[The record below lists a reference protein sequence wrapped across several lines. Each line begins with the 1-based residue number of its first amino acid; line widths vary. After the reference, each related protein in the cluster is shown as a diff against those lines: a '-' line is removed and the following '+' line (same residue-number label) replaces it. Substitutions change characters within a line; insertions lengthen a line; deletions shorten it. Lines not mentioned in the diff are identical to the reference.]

1 MPARKI
7 LINIQQLHDRP
18 APFLQRLRDA
28 GYELVM
34 NDTGALLTED
44 ELIRRLP
51 GCYATMAGGE
61 FYTERVFASAP
72 ELRVVARYGVGWD
85 RVDVAAA
92 TRHGVA
98 VAMGFGSNHESVA
111 DYAFAMILALGVDLL
126 PHHAKAAAGGWGTN
140 FHPGIW
146 GRTLGV
152 IGLGRIGRAV
162 ARRARGFRMRVIGC
176 DASPQIAAAA
186 GVDGVEATGM
196 DAVLA
201 ESDFVSLHTPFTP
214 ENHKMM
220 GAAEFA
226 AMKPTAFFVNTARGE
241 LVDEAALHAALT
253 GGQIAGAGIDAFY
266 VEPPAGSPLL
276 ELDNVVLAP
285 HSAGMDEAAERLMAE
300 ACIDNI
306 LTLRE
311 GGAPIENRLLNPEV
325 LDAWRAKGEI

>member
-1 MPARKI
+1 MAAHHI
-7 LINIQQLHDRP
+7 LINIPQLYGRP

-28 GYELVM
+28 GYTLVM

-44 ELIRRLP
+44 ELIRRLA
-51 GCYATMAGGE
+51 GVYATMAGGE
-61 FYTERVFASAP
+61 HYTECVFASAP
-72 ELRVVARYGVGWD
+72 ELRVVARFGVGWD

-92 TRHGVA
+92 TRHDVA

-152 IGLGRIGRAV
+152 VGLGRIGRAV

-176 DASPQIAAAA
+176 DSNPEMAAAA
-186 GVDGVEATGM
+186 HADGVEAMAIDT
-196 DAVLA
+196 VLA
-201 ESDFVSLHTPFTP
+201 EADFVSLHTPFTP
-214 ENHKMM
+214 DNRKMM
-220 GAAEFA
+220 GEAQFA

-253 GGQIAGAGIDAFY
+253 QGVIAGAGIDAFDA
-266 VEPPAGSPLL
+266 EPPVGSALL
-276 ELDNVVLAP
+276 ALDNVVLAP
-285 HSAGMDEAAERLMAE
+285 HAASMDEAAERLMAD

-306 LTLRE
+306 LTLRD
-311 GGAPIENRLLNPEV
+311 GSTPIENRLLNPEV
-325 LDAWRAKGEI
+325 LNAWRTAGEI